1 MTKVNAL
8 GYLERNPTLNLHSAH
23 YKGKDWW
30 IIKYRYGNGNK
41 TSGTIKLGIV
51 FFNKNWVGKKIRI
64 KIEEVKK

>member
-8 GYLERNPTLNLHSAH
+8 GYLERNPTLNSHSAH

-30 IIKYRYGNGNK
+30 IIKYGHK